1 MFITAT
7 KIAVVE
13 AIRSGFNA
21 IGPASNNNTID
32 LVPRSVTIEYPVEE
46 IEWPAIY
53 VQFRPT
59 TTQYTGLAP
68 DIETQNQDG
77 TWNSYRHGYFEGAFD
92 LQILAM
98 SSEERDR
105 IWDTLTNLIMM
116 GNMAPGASSFYQSIL
131 DDQLIG
137 LTILPGQ
144 VAQVGDTVNAGTPW
158 SSEELTY
165 EATVRVRCVG
175 EFYEDKYNQ
184 TLLPLDHI
192 TVVGQATY
200 ENEILNTQT
209 YTYSSNL

>member
-7 KIAVVE
+7 KIAVIE
-13 AIRSGFNA
+13 AIRAGFNA
-21 IGPASNNNTID
+21 IGPASNNTTVD

-53 VQFRPT
+53 LQFRPT
-59 TTQYTGLAP
+59 VTQYTGLNP
-68 DIETQNQDG
+68 NQQIKNQDG
-77 TWNSYRHGYFEGAFD
+77 TYTSYRHGYFEGAFD

-116 GNMAPGASSFYQSIL
+116 NDMAPGSSAFYQSIV

-144 VAQVGDTVNAGTPW
+144 IIQIGDTVNAGTPW
-158 SSEELTY
+158 SAEELTY
-165 EATVRVRCVG
+165 EATIRFRCIG

-184 TLLPLDHI
+184 NLLPLDQI
-192 TVVGQATY
+192 TVIGQAVH
-200 ENEILNTQT
+200 ENEVLSTQT
-209 YTYSSNL
+209 YTYSSNT

>member
-105 IWDTLTNLIMM
+105 IWDTLTN
-116 GNMAPGASSFYQSIL
+116 
-131 DDQLIG
+131 
-137 LTILPGQ
+137 
-144 VAQVGDTVNAGTPW
+144 
-158 SSEELTY
+158 
-165 EATVRVRCVG
+165 
-175 EFYEDKYNQ
+175 YEDKYNQ